1 MNALTFAPLIAPF
14 WLLTLG
20 AIALVIG
27 LYSLWRAPL
36 AGLLRLLAFSAL
48 LALIANPSIRHEE
61 RTQEPDIVLIVSDES
76 GSQQIDDR
84 QLISDSALAQIEQR
98 LDALPDTQ
106 KRIFRISGEEETR
119 LGDALRLG
127 LSDIPRGQ
135 LSGIIIIGDGRAAD
149 KIPSAT
155 ELGLEAPVHLFLTGR
170 EDEIDRRI
178 EIVSAPR
185 YGIVRETA
193 SVVLRIEDEGI
204 EGVPAIAVLRFN
216 GQEVARQQVAIGENL
231 TLNVPLETPGKAI
244 IDVEISGIEGELTT
258 RNNRVLIPISVIR
271 DRLRVLLVS
280 GEPHA
285 GERVWRN
292 LLKSDPAVDLVH
304 FTILKPYE
312 KEQGA
317 APSELALIP
326 FPENDLFLRKL
337 TKFDVLIFDRYTYRQ
352 VLNTIHFDAISTY
365 VRNGGAILIAAGP
378 EFSEIDG
385 LASERNLASILAALP
400 DGRQVIEQPFLPE
413 LTEQGQRHPVTHGL
427 DDFGLW
433 GRWLR
438 IVPTKVTK
446 GDILMRGAEGAPL
459 LVVSRIDKGR
469 VGMLLSDHVWLWAR
483 SFDGGGPHREFLRR
497 LVHWLMKE
505 PQLEEE
511 ALILDGEAGGTGGT
525 ITITRRTMEKN
536 TPPVRL
542 ISPDG
547 TSRMITLEEQADGL
561 WQASLNVE
569 RTGFYEAYTPA
580 PQNSDRNE
588 QAPELYAV
596 AAIGLQAPPEF
607 SIVSQSAKAL
617 TPLIDAS
624 GGGIY
629 AIRKGKGAEI
639 PVLRKTDPDFAMA
652 AKANRPESRNGS
664 GASWAGLARRQA
676 SSLDRVSLAP
686 IWPIWVWALICLGFL
701 TLGWVMEGRRR

>member
-1 MNALTFAPLIAPF
+1 MNALTFASLIAPF
-14 WLLTLG
+14 WLLTAG

-76 GSQQIDDR
+76 GSQQIDNR
-84 QLISDSALAQIEQR
+84 QTVSDAALAQIEQR
-98 LDALPDTQ
+98 LDGLADTQ

-135 LSGIIIIGDGRAAD
+135 LSGIIIISDGRAAD

-170 EDEIDRRI
+170 ADEIDRRI

-204 EGVPAIAVLRFN
+204 EGVPAIAILRFN
-216 GQEVARQQVAIGENL
+216 GQEVARQQVAIGEDL

-244 IDVEISGIEGELTT
+244 IDVEISGVEGELTT

-317 APSELALIP
+317 ALSELALIP

-352 VLNTIHFDAISTY
+352 VLNTVHFDAISTY

-378 EFSEIDG
+378 EFGEVDG
-385 LASERNLASILAALP
+385 LASGRNLAYILAALP

-413 LTEQGQRHPVTHGL
+413 ITEQGQRHPVTHGL
-427 DDFGLW
+427 DDYGLW

-438 IVPTKVTK
+438 IVPTKVTN

-483 SFDGGGPHREFLRR
+483 GFDGGGPHREFLRR

-511 ALILDGEAGGTGGT
+511 ALILDGESSGNGGVV
-525 ITITRRTMEKN
+525 TITRRTMEESA
-536 TPPVRL
+536 PPVRL

-547 TSRMITLEEQADGL
+547 SNRMVTLEEQADGL

-580 PQNSDRNE
+580 PQNSDKSE

-617 TPLIDAS
+617 TPLIDAT

-629 AIRKGKGAEI
+629 SIRKGKGAEI
-639 PVLRKTDPDFAMA
+639 PVLRKTDPDLAMA
-652 AKANRPESRNGS
+652 AKANRPESQNGS